1 MKSMSAPQPAEK
13 RSLRSRLFLPFLM
26 LANFLIFSFAIFLN
40 SDLVDVAST
49 LKVSVGTASQIL
61 TVSSFLGLIVS
72 IAMGFLIVRFK
83 HKSLFLFGLAFFAF
97 GALGC
102 FFAPNFAFM
111 LLFSILIGGGV
122 MAGILVFTMIGD
134 FLPLQK
140 RGIAVGLAVASGAGL
155 GQLIMPQVTS
165 VITNAAGWRA
175 VLLWFIFPLS
185 LVTLLFGF
193 LLLPSKPRRGQTANK
208 PKYAMAFKQIL
219 TNKSAVACLVGTALF
234 WFSAVIPVYGVT
246 FYRLH
251 FQESLRMAAIFY
263 SIASAMLLF
272 GSVVGGRLTN
282 RIGRKRLAVGAG
294 VFQGIFAV
302 LMVFVPNV
310 WASLVMWMG
319 SSAFAG
325 VIAAALLGLVL
336 EQVPSFRGTMV
347 SINNSFHYAGYI
359 LALTL
364 SGLLL
369 NLCANNFQIIYTMFG
384 GAAISTAAVLFLLAK
399 DPCTKQ
405 VLPAD

>member
-1 MKSMSAPQPAEK
+1 MLTS
-13 RSLRSRLFLPFLM
+13 FL
-26 LANFLIFSFAIFLN
+26 LITFTVFLN
-40 SDLVDVAST
+40 SDLVDIAST

-61 TVSSFLGLIVS
+61 TVSSLLSLIMGVV
-72 IAMGFLIVRFK
+72 MGFLAVRFK
-83 HKSLFLFGLAFFAF
+83 HRSLFLLGLAFFAF

-102 FFAPNFAFM
+102 FFAPNFASM
-111 LLFSILIGGGV
+111 LFFSIFLGL
-122 MAGILVFTMIGD
+122 GIVASIMVYAMIGD

-140 RGIAVGLAVASGAGL
+140 RGIAVGLATASGVGL
-155 GQLIMPQVTS
+155 TSLVMPQVTS

-185 LVTLLFGF
+185 LVTLLLGF
-193 LLLPSKPRRGQTANK
+193 FLLPSKPRQDQTANK
-208 PKYAMAFKQIL
+208 PQYTMAFKQIL
-219 TNKSAVACLVGTALF
+219 TNKSAIACLVGTALVF
-234 WFSAVIPVYGVT
+234 FCAVVPVYAVT

-251 FQESLRMAAIFY
+251 LQESLSTATIFY

-272 GSVVGGRLTN
+272 GSVVGGRLIN
-282 RIGRKRLAVGAG
+282 RIGRKRLAVVGG
-294 VFQGIFAV
+294 VFEGIFSV

-325 VIAAALLGLVL
+325 VIIAALLGLVL

-347 SINNSFHYAGYI
+347 SINASFHFVGYI
-359 LALTL
+359 LALTI

-369 NLCANNFQIIYTMFG
+369 NVYANNFQIIYTMFG
-384 GAAISTAAVLFLLAK
+384 GAAISSAAVLFLFAK
-399 DPCTKQ
+399 DPCINQAPSPT
-405 VLPAD
+405 